1 VLVPDYSQWELSTVS
16 DDEVVAHRPGAGSA
30 PAEVLRRGGLAPDSD
45 YDFGGLKLRTLPRP
59 DGELLAR
66 VTTANDV
73 HVGENGCGII
83 GSGDTSGLGGL
94 ATTSAATG
102 AAHTPVLRSLAGET
116 PYPELMSRDAAGEM
130 AALEPDAVV
139 VKGDL
144 TDAGRPEE
152 YTAFLDCYQS
162 AFGDRLVHVRGN
174 HDAYEGQRFADTEVA
189 EVTLPGVILAVLDTT
204 IERSASGQVRPSQL
218 EWLDELGSRA
228 DRPVLVFGHH
238 HCWKPGS
245 RRSATYF
252 GIRPEDSEALV
263 AVVARRPR
271 IAGYFAGHTH
281 RNRVRYFAET
291 GVVPYV
297 EVASTKDFPGTWAE
311 YRIFEGGITQVHH
324 RTSTPRALA
333 WSDRCRALYWG
344 VYPSYAFGT
353 LADRCFAIPL
363 R

>member
-1 VLVPDYSQWELSTVS
+1 MRDHSQFELSTVS
-16 DDEVVAHRPGAGSA
+16 DDEVVAHLPGEDGA
-30 PAEVLRRGGLAPDSD
+30 PAEVLRRDGLAPDSD
-45 YDFGGLKLRTLPRP
+45 YDFSGLRLRTLPRP
-59 DGELLAR
+59 GGELLAR

-73 HVGENGCGII
+73 HFGENGCGIV
-83 GSGDTSGLGGL
+83 GHGDTSELGDL
-94 ATTSAATG
+94 ATG
-102 AAHTPVLRSLAGET
+102 ADAGSAAPTPVLRSQAGET
-116 PYPELMSRDAAGEM
+116 PYPRLMSDHAAGEM
-130 AALEPDAVV
+130 AALQPDAVV

-152 YTAFLDCYQS
+152 YQAFLDCYQG
-162 AFGDRLVHVRGN
+162 AFGERLVHVRGN
-174 HDAYEGQRFADTEVA
+174 HDAYEGRRFADTAVR

-204 IERSASGQVRPSQL
+204 IERSATGRLRSSQL
-218 EWLDELGSRA
+218 EWLDELAARA

-263 AVVARRPR
+263 AVVARRER

-281 RNRVRYFAET
+281 RNRVRRFAET
-291 GVVPYV
+291 GEVPYV
-297 EVASTKDFPGTWAE
+297 EVASTKDFPGSWAE
-311 YRIFEGGITQVHH
+311 YRIFEGGILQVHR
-324 RTSTPRALA
+324 RTSTPEALA

-344 VYPSYAFGT
+344 VYPAYAFGT
-353 LADRCFAIPL
+353 LADRCFAIGP

>member
-1 VLVPDYSQWELSTVS
+1 MPDYSQFELTTVS
-16 DDEVVAHRPGAGSA
+16 DDEVVAHLPGVDGA
-30 PAEVLRRGGLAPDSD
+30 PAEVLRHHGLAPDAD

-59 DGELLAR
+59 GGELLAR

-73 HVGENGCGII
+73 HFGENGCGII
-83 GSGDTSGLGGL
+83 GHGDTSELGAL
-94 ATTSAATG
+94 APNAVAG
-102 AAHTPVLRSLAGET
+102 AGMPTPVLRTPAGET
-116 PYPELMSRDAAGEM
+116 PYPQLMSRDAASEM
-130 AALEPDAVV
+130 AALEPNAVV

-144 TDAGRPEE
+144 TDAGRPHE
-152 YTAFLDCYQS
+152 YQAFLDCYQKV
-162 AFGDRLVHVRGN
+162 FGERLVHVRGN
-174 HDAYEGQRFADTEVA
+174 HDAYEGQRFADTAVA
-189 EVTLPGVILAVLDTT
+189 QVTLAGVILAVLDTT
-204 IERSASGQVRPSQL
+204 IERCATGQLRASQL
-218 EWLDELGSRA
+218 EWLDELASRA

-263 AVVARRPR
+263 AVVARQSR

-297 EVASTKDFPGTWAE
+297 EVASTKDFPGSWAE
-311 YRIFEGGITQVHH
+311 YRVYEGGILQVHH
-324 RTSTPRALA
+324 RTSTPEALA

-344 VYPSYAFGT
+344 VYPTYAFGT
-353 LADRCFAIPL
+353 LADRCFAIAL